1 MIDTQTEKYLTRSSY
16 RINRLISESQEKFF
30 FSENLSTR
38 DFSFISQ
45 SSNKSVK
52 NTPRKFDSL
61 INLYSESYYLLSFRN
76 QIIYVVKLYYFA
88 HYFPITESISSPGI
102 AGKSFFFFRI
112 IFTHERL

>member
-76 QIIYVVKLYYFA
+76 QIIYVVKLYY
-88 HYFPITESISSPGI
+88 SP
-102 AGKSFFFFRI
+102 I
-112 IFTHERL
+112 IFQLLRASVLPV